1 VKRAVVALKALA
13 WAGSLAPA
21 AWLVAGWFRGWL
33 GVNPIETLTHV
44 TGMTT
49 LVLLLVTLSVTPVR
63 RLTGWNPLIRLRR
76 PLGLFAYF
84 YAALHFGIWAVLD
97 LGLRLDWVG
106 EDIVERPYIT
116 VGMTALVLLTPLALT
131 STRGWIRRLGR
142 RWALLH
148 RAVYLAAAL
157 GVIHFYWLVKADV
170 RLPLLLGAILALL
183 LGFRVWTW
191 RKRRAPSP
199 SAHVLQKPE
208 VVAERAEGDVGG
220 DVEPRRRIIA

>member
-1 VKRAVVALKALA
+1 MRGGPGGVKRAVVALKGLV

-21 AWLVAGWFRGWL
+21 AWLGAGWLRGWL

-44 TGMTT
+44 TGMTA
-49 LVLLLVTLSVTPVR
+49 LVLLLVTLAVTPVR

-84 YAALHFGIWAVLD
+84 YAVLHFGIWMVLD
-97 LGLRLDWVG
+97 LGLQLDWVA

-116 VGMTALVLLTPLALT
+116 VGMTALVVLTPLAVT

-142 RWALLH
+142 RWTLLH
-148 RAVYLAAAL
+148 RAVYPAAAL
-157 GVIHFYWLVKADV
+157 GVIHYYWLVKADV

-183 LGFRVWTW
+183 LGFRVVVRIRT
-191 RKRRAPSP
+191 RSALTARARSAALGGLLEPSG
-199 SAHVLQKPE
+199 H
-208 VVAERAEGDVGG
+208 
-220 DVEPRRRIIA
+220 